1 MDKNVQFNVGQ
12 VVYLLN
18 SKNLLI
24 IPTLVVEEIVR
35 KTIEDV
41 VVEYIIELPDAKR
54 TRMTIDSSKA
64 LLFSDINILRDHMIS
79 NSTKSIDKMIDI
91 AVEKKDT
98 IFGSVLESKKKS
110 KEVLDVFVK
119 KMEKIKTIKEKGVQ
133 NAAPDVIID
142 NITNEENKKKRKE
155 VAAE

>member
-1 MDKNVQFNVGQ
+1 MF
-12 VVYLLN
+12 
-18 SKNLLI
+18 
-24 IPTLVVEEIVR
+24 P
-35 KTIEDV
+35 
-41 VVEYIIELPDAKR
+41 P
-54 TRMTIDSSKA
+54 
-64 LLFSDINILRDHMIS
+64 
-79 NSTKSIDKMIDI
+79 
-91 AVEKKDT
+91 